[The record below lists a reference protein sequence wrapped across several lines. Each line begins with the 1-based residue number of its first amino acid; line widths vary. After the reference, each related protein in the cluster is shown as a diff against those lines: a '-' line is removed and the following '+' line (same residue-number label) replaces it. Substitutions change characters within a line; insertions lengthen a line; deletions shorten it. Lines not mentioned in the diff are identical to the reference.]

1 MTRPAT
7 PSLTVDIIILIKN
20 EIVLIRRMN
29 PPYQGKWALPG
40 GFVDIGET
48 VEEAAVRE
56 AAEETGLD
64 VELLD
69 MVGVF
74 SDPGRDPRGHTVTI
88 CFIGMGHGTLKA
100 SSDAQDVGLFDLDDL
115 PHLAFDHEMII
126 QGAVEKIKGLFNR
139 S

>member
-7 PSLTVDIIILIKN
+7 PLLSVDIIILIKDK
-20 EIVLIRRMN
+20 IVLIRRMN

-64 VELLD
+64 VELQD

-74 SDPGRDPRGHTVTI
+74 SDPERDPRGHTVTI
-88 CFIGMGHGTLKA
+88 CFIGMGYGILKA
-100 SSDAQDVGLFDLDDL
+100 SSDAQDTGLFDLDDL
-115 PHLAFDHEMII
+115 PHLAFDHDMII
-126 QGAVEKIKGLFNR
+126 QCASAKIKGLL
-139 S
+139 